1 MASARGKNQKADQ
14 MNERLDCVMVE
25 RGLAPTRS
33 KAQALV
39 MAAQVFV
46 NGEKLTKAGI
56 LVSRDA
62 TIEIRGRSNP
72 YASRGGLKLERALT
86 YFHLEPRNWEIIDIG
101 ASTGGFTD
109 CWLQHGAKHVWAVD
123 VGYGQLNWQLRQ
135 DPRVSVLEKTNAR
148 WLSSDILQIEHPVD
162 AASIDASFISMTLLL
177 KPLTSLVKESGLIV
191 GLIKPQFE
199 AGRESVG
206 RHGVVRR
213 PEVHVNVLEKFIDR
227 VKVLGFNVLDL
238 TFSPIR
244 GPEGNV
250 EFLSLLSHQKPV
262 TTLTHLDV
270 IRVVD
275 QAWDQEEHH

>member
-1 MASARGKNQKADQ
+1 
-14 MNERLDCVMVE
+14 
-25 RGLAPTRS
+25 
-33 KAQALV
+33 
-39 MAAQVFV
+39 
-46 NGEKLTKAGI
+46 
-56 LVSRDA
+56 
-62 TIEIRGRSNP
+62 
-72 YASRGGLKLERALT
+72 
-86 YFHLEPRNWEIIDIG
+86 
-101 ASTGGFTD
+101 
-109 CWLQHGAKHVWAVD
+109 
-123 VGYGQLNWQLRQ
+123 
-135 DPRVSVLEKTNAR
+135 
-148 WLSSDILQIEHPVD
+148 
-162 AASIDASFISMTLLL
+162 MTLLL